1 MNSEYVKIPVHGGLT
16 DCRVDIADGRFVAV
30 EPTTRKGRHI
40 MLPGFVDVHTHGAD
54 MIDVNHITGW
64 DDVNRLSLFYASH
77 GVTTVL
83 LSVMTDTR
91 ERMLELVSVIAQA
104 LEKPV
109 EGAQIA
115 GIHLEGPFL
124 SLEYKGA
131 MPASL
136 VLKGDCGFFDQ
147 LVRAGGGRIRYV
159 TLAPE
164 VEGVMDLIRHI
175 RKNHRR
181 IVISMGHSSAEYETA
196 VQAVEEGVTSA
207 THLFNAMKLFHMHRP
222 AISGAALE
230 RDEVMCEIIADGF
243 HLHPA
248 TIRLIAKTKGWN
260 RIVAVSDSIMATGL
274 PAGSYKLGVNDVI
287 VGADGDAKLPDGVR
301 AGSTLTLDRAYRNL
315 IRFTGANPCNISR
328 ALSGNACRMLHLND
342 RGVIEIRKRADYVL
356 LDKSGEIVKTVVA
369 GKPVYCKGD

>member
-124 SLEYKGA
+124 SQEYKGA

-136 VLKGDCGFFDQ
+136 ASHQEKSPAHC
-147 LVRAGGGRIRYV
+147 
-159 TLAPE
+159 
-164 VEGVMDLIRHI
+164 DLNGPQQR
-175 RKNHRR
+175 
-181 IVISMGHSSAEYETA
+181 
-196 VQAVEEGVTSA
+196 
-207 THLFNAMKLFHMHRP
+207 
-222 AISGAALE
+222 
-230 RDEVMCEIIADGF
+230 
-243 HLHPA
+243 
-248 TIRLIAKTKGWN
+248 
-260 RIVAVSDSIMATGL
+260 
-274 PAGSYKLGVNDVI
+274 
-287 VGADGDAKLPDGVR
+287 
-301 AGSTLTLDRAYRNL
+301 
-315 IRFTGANPCNISR
+315 
-328 ALSGNACRMLHLND
+328 
-342 RGVIEIRKRADYVL
+342 
-356 LDKSGEIVKTVVA
+356 
-369 GKPVYCKGD
+369 